1 MLVKFRELEL
11 KTLLKICKMQII
23 RCNIDLKVEDSLMRV
38 YIAFPKVGWAMPT
51 YILIKTG
58 NTPLLQL

>member
-1 MLVKFRELEL
+1 
-11 KTLLKICKMQII
+11 
-23 RCNIDLKVEDSLMRV
+23 MRV